1 MYIQEESKFNNAKI
15 YIQKW
20 VWDGITGEKI
30 VDSHWKIMNSWVGM
44 KKLVSYIGYIEPTL
58 LAIYKRDLYPLLSN
72 GQAFRII
79 RNLIIAH

>member
-1 MYIQEESKFNNAKI
+1 
-15 YIQKW
+15 
-20 VWDGITGEKI
+20 
-30 VDSHWKIMNSWVGM
+30 MNSWVGM